1 MPKFEKK
8 YVHFMWSDELEGK
21 KCFIADRM
29 GELKI
34 RVEQQDE
41 QYIHTVIGENSD
53 NYPFY
58 TNKNGFYAFAYYDPY
73 YELKVAHEQGKTI
86 QYLVGEKWDDSHEP
100 IWKYEPERYRIKPEE
115 ENPVTNREL
124 ARWLVQGNGEFY
136 HHDDA
141 GFRTEV
147 KTSYSYHQDEDNY
160 DCNINSNLHC
170 KIRKWGDTEWVTPTR
185 EYMGLEE

>member
-100 IWKYEPERYRIKPEE
+100 IWKYEPERYRIKPDEP
-115 ENPVTNREL
+115 NRTVTNREL
-124 ARWLVQGNGEFY
+124 ARWLVQGNGELLFP
-136 HHDDA
+136 
-141 GFRTEV
+141 EV
-147 KTSYSYHQDEDNY
+147 ERCCTNFNY
-160 DCNINSNLHC
+160 DDDKRNKPVDTRFLV
-170 KIRKWGDTEWVTPTR
+170 RKWDDYEWHVPTR
-185 EYMGLEE
+185 EYMGL